1 MSAVDLFSCC
11 RCDRKSDV
19 SAGRLRSHRRHGW
32 GPRQEGR
39 LRRQGLDQRGSAKKG
54 DSVTEDLI
62 AGVSAKKGDST
73 ARKSDSAIEGLIAA
87 GMSYVCSTARRLVWH
102 VV

>member
-1 MSAVDLFSCC
+1 MFRPEGSEVIAAMAGVRARKGASVAKDLIN
-11 RCDRKSDV
+11 
-19 SAGRLRSHRRHGW
+19 G
-32 GPRQEGR
+32 
-39 LRRQGLDQRGSAKKG
+39 GSAKKG